1 MGISLGMSNL
11 GYAGF
16 PWESVRFLQEF
27 GVSEG
32 FLWPSQLRL
41 RLLTSIHVCG
51 AHAGEPRGCS
61 PSIPSSRRANFA
73 LLENASAQAGKTVS
87 EWAREILI
95 EAAQRTGPDVVLVEL
110 VATRMLLVNMLK
122 MIGQTRALPEAEY
135 TKIHAEV
142 QKVKRRIAREL
153 AEQTER
159 LNTTK
164 EN

>member
-1 MGISLGMSNL
+1 MSIAITPNAL
-11 GYAGF
+11 D
-16 PWESVRFLQEF
+16 P
-27 GVSEG
+27 EG
-32 FLWPSQLRL
+32 RL
-41 RLLTSIHVCG
+41 RRSRGRG
-51 AHAGEPRGCS
+51 ARASCV
-61 PSIPSSRRANFA
+61 SSRLTEEELRC
-73 LLENASAQAGKTVS
+73 LEKAAADNGKAVS
-87 EWAREILI
+87 EWAREVLL
-95 EAAQRTGPDVVLVEL
+95 EAARRTGPDVVLVEL

-164 EN
+164 ES

>member
-1 MGISLGMSNL
+1 MPLVSAPNVL
-11 GYAGF
+11 A
-16 PWESVRFLQEF
+16 PES
-27 GVSEG
+27 
-32 FLWPSQLRL
+32 RL
-41 RLLTSIHVCG
+41 RRS
-51 AHAGEPRGCS
+51 RGRSARASCV
-61 PSIPSSRRANFA
+61 SSRVTEEELRC
-73 LLENASAQAGKTVS
+73 LEKAAADNGKAVS

-153 AEQTER
+153 TEQTER
-159 LNTTK
+159 LNTAK

>member
-1 MGISLGMSNL
+1 MPLVSTPNL
-11 GYAGF
+11 LAPG
-16 PWESVRFLQEF
+16 SR
-27 GVSEG
+27 
-32 FLWPSQLRL
+32 
-41 RLLTSIHVCG
+41 
-51 AHAGEPRGCS
+51 PRRSRGRSARASCV
-61 PSIPSSRRANFA
+61 SSRVTEEELRC
-73 LLENASAQAGKTVS
+73 LEKAAADNGKAVS

-153 AEQTER
+153 TEQTER
-159 LNTTK
+159 LNTAK

>member
-1 MGISLGMSNL
+1 VPLATTPNVLDSNSR
-11 GYAGF
+11 
-16 PWESVRFLQEF
+16 P
-27 GVSEG
+27 
-32 FLWPSQLRL
+32 
-41 RLLTSIHVCG
+41 
-51 AHAGEPRGCS
+51 PRSRGRSARAFCV
-61 PSIPSSRRANFA
+61 SSRVTEEELRC
-73 LLENASAQAGKTVS
+73 LEKAAADNAKAVS
-87 EWAREILI
+87 EWAREVLI

-110 VATRMLLVNMLK
+110 VATRLLLVNMLK

-164 EN
+164 ET

>member
-1 MGISLGMSNL
+1 VPIATTPNVLDPTSG
-11 GYAGF
+11 
-16 PWESVRFLQEF
+16 
-27 GVSEG
+27 
-32 FLWPSQLRL
+32 LR
-41 RLLTSIHVCG
+41 RS
-51 AHAGEPRGCS
+51 RGRSARAFCV
-61 PSIPSSRRANFA
+61 SSRVTEQELRC
-73 LLENASAQAGKTVS
+73 LEKAAADNGKAVS

-95 EAAQRTGPDVVLVEL
+95 EAAQHTGPDVVLVEL

-135 TKIHAEV
+135 TKIHTEV

-164 EN
+164 ES

>member
-1 MGISLGMSNL
+1 MPIATAPNVLAPQSRPQRS
-11 GYAGF
+11 
-16 PWESVRFLQEF
+16 
-27 GVSEG
+27 
-32 FLWPSQLRL
+32 
-41 RLLTSIHVCG
+41 
-51 AHAGEPRGCS
+51 RGRSARDSCV
-61 PSIPSSRRANFA
+61 SSRVTEEELRC
-73 LLENASAQAGKTVS
+73 LEKAAADNGKAVS
-87 EWAREILI
+87 EWAREVLI

-153 AEQTER
+153 AEQTDR
-159 LNTTK
+159 LNSKK

>member
-1 MGISLGMSNL
+1 MSLTAS
-11 GYAGF
+11 
-16 PWESVRFLQEF
+16 P
-27 GVSEG
+27 VS
-32 FLWPSQLRL
+32 FDLSTRL
-41 RLLTSIHVCG
+41 RRSRGRSGRVFSINSKLT
-51 AHAGEPRGCS
+51 EPELR
-61 PSIPSSRRANFA
+61 
-73 LLENASAQAGKTVS
+73 LLENAAANNGKAVS
-87 EWAREILI
+87 EWAREVLI

-122 MIGQTRALPEAEY
+122 MIGQTRAMPEAEY

-153 AEQTER
+153 AEQTQR

>member
-1 MGISLGMSNL
+1 MPIAITPNALD
-11 GYAGF
+11 
-16 PWESVRFLQEF
+16 P
-27 GVSEG
+27 EG
-32 FLWPSQLRL
+32 RL
-41 RLLTSIHVCG
+41 RRSRGRG
-51 AHAGEPRGCS
+51 ARASCV
-61 PSIPSSRRANFA
+61 SSRLTEEELRC
-73 LLENASAQAGKTVS
+73 LEKVAADNGKAVS
-87 EWAREILI
+87 EWAREVLL
-95 EAAQRTGPDVVLVEL
+95 EAARRTGPDVVLVEL

-164 EN
+164 ES

>member
-1 MGISLGMSNL
+1 MAPVVTSAVLDLDTRLRRSRGRTARVFSINSKLT
-11 GYAGF
+11 
-16 PWESVRFLQEF
+16 ESE
-27 GVSEG
+27 
-32 FLWPSQLRL
+32 L
-41 RLLTSIHVCG
+41 RLL
-51 AHAGEPRGCS
+51 
-61 PSIPSSRRANFA
+61 
-73 LLENASAQAGKTVS
+73 ENVSAQAGKTVS

-153 AEQTER
+153 SEQTER

-164 EN
+164 ES

>member
-1 MGISLGMSNL
+1 MAPVVTSAALDLDTRLQRSRGRTARVFSINSKLT
-11 GYAGF
+11 
-16 PWESVRFLQEF
+16 ESE
-27 GVSEG
+27 
-32 FLWPSQLRL
+32 L
-41 RLLTSIHVCG
+41 RLL
-51 AHAGEPRGCS
+51 
-61 PSIPSSRRANFA
+61 
-73 LLENASAQAGKTVS
+73 ENVSAQAGKTVS

-95 EAAQRTGPDVVLVEL
+95 EAAQRTGPDVLLVEL

-153 AEQTER
+153 SEQTER

-164 EN
+164 ES

>member
-1 MGISLGMSNL
+1 MSLVIAPNVL
-11 GYAGF
+11 A
-16 PWESVRFLQEF
+16 PETR
-27 GVSEG
+27 
-32 FLWPSQLRL
+32 
-41 RLLTSIHVCG
+41 
-51 AHAGEPRGCS
+51 PRRSRGRSARASCV
-61 PSIPSSRRANFA
+61 SSRVTEEELRC
-73 LLENASAQAGKTVS
+73 LEKAAADNGKAVS

-142 QKVKRRIAREL
+142 QKVKRRIAQEL

-159 LNTTK
+159 LNSKK

>member
-1 MGISLGMSNL
+1 MSLTAS
-11 GYAGF
+11 
-16 PWESVRFLQEF
+16 P
-27 GVSEG
+27 VS
-32 FLWPSQLRL
+32 FDLSTRL
-41 RLLTSIHVCG
+41 RRSRGRSGRVFSINSKLT
-51 AHAGEPRGCS
+51 EPELR
-61 PSIPSSRRANFA
+61 
-73 LLENASAQAGKTVS
+73 LLENAAAENGKAVS
-87 EWAREILI
+87 EWAREVLI
-95 EAAQRTGPDVVLVEL
+95 EAARRTGPDVVLVEL

-153 AEQTER
+153 AEQTQR

>member
-1 MGISLGMSNL
+1 MPLVSAPSVL
-11 GYAGF
+11 A
-16 PWESVRFLQEF
+16 PESR
-27 GVSEG
+27 
-32 FLWPSQLRL
+32 
-41 RLLTSIHVCG
+41 
-51 AHAGEPRGCS
+51 PRRSRGRSARASCV
-61 PSIPSSRRANFA
+61 SSRVTEEELRC
-73 LLENASAQAGKTVS
+73 LEKAAADNGKAVS

-159 LNTTK
+159 LNTKK